1 MRAPVWLLAAWLAA
15 AQAAP
20 APTGIFAEV
29 DRIMAELT
37 AISGLRA
44 SRRVACE
51 TLSRE
56 EVGEFLRKRVKEVAT
71 PEEIRAEEITL
82 KKFGLAPPDF
92 DLARTT
98 VDLFTEQALALYDF
112 NRRRLFVTEAVAA
125 RGQEAVLVHEL
136 AHALADQNFN
146 LKRFIKQAGKSD
158 DAALARM
165 AVMEGQ
171 ATWLMSEYMALRMG
185 QSLETSPALVEA
197 MSAPGAA
204 AGQFPVFDA
213 APLYI
218 RETLMF
224 PYTAGMRFQ
233 HAVVKREGRGAFA
246 AVFRRPPV
254 STRQVLDPE
263 EYFKGTAPASPGLP
277 EFPDRGYRE
286 LAAGSFGQLDHA
298 ILLEQYAG
306 KPAAALAARLR
317 GGRYEVREHRARRRV
332 VLAYASEWESGA
344 AAREFFGLYRRV
356 LAGKW
361 KRMAAATE
369 TPERLEGEGDDGRFV
384 VELRGAVVTSL
395 EGLEPATGAR

>member
-1 MRAPVWLLAAWLAA
+1 M
-15 AQAAP
+15 
-20 APTGIFAEV
+20 
-29 DRIMAELT
+29 
-37 AISGLRA
+37 
-44 SRRVACE
+44 
-51 TLSRE
+51 
-56 EVGEFLRKRVKEVAT
+56 
-71 PEEIRAEEITL
+71 
-82 KKFGLAPPDF
+82 
-92 DLARTT
+92 
-98 VDLFTEQALALYDF
+98 
-112 NRRRLFVTEAVAA
+112 
-125 RGQEAVLVHEL
+125 
-136 AHALADQNFN
+136 
-146 LKRFIKQAGKSD
+146 
-158 DAALARM
+158 
-165 AVMEGQ
+165 
-171 ATWLMSEYMALRMG
+171 
-185 QSLETSPALVEA
+185 
-197 MSAPGAA
+197 
-204 AGQFPVFDA
+204 
-213 APLYI
+213 
-218 RETLMF
+218 
-224 PYTAGMRFQ
+224 
-233 HAVVKREGRGAFA
+233 
-246 AVFRRPPV
+246 
-254 STRQVLDPE
+254 LDPE